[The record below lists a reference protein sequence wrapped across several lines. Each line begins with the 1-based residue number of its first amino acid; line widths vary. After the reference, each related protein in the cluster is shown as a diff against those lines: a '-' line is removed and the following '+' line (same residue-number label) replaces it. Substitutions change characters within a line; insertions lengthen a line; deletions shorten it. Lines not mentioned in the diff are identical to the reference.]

1 MPSPLAV
8 DRNQVKAT
16 YLATGC
22 LTETARLHG
31 IKPATIRQWAKRDEW
46 PTSTNAQKLVTKSKE
61 ILEIKRDNGH
71 RDAVTICHASDA
83 LQVSLEENKK
93 SFHTS
98 MAQGLTRAANA
109 LQDMDDLS
117 ALESSRR
124 MVDLATAGKTIFGIG
139 SDTDKPTLSLNV
151 LQMGIDALAS
161 FPKAL

>member
-22 LTETARLHG
+22 LTETGRVHG

-46 PTSTNAQKLVTKSKE
+46 PTSTNAQKLVTRSRAIQE
-61 ILEIKRDNGH
+61 MKRENGH
-71 RDAVTICHASDA
+71 KDAVSICHTSDA
-83 LQVSLEENKK
+83 LSQSMEENKK

-98 MAQGLTRAANA
+98 MAQGLTKAATA
-109 LQDMDDLS
+109 LQEMDGFS
-117 ALESSRR
+117 ALDNSRK

-139 SDTDKPTLSLNV
+139 SDADKPTLSLNV
-151 LQMGIDALAS
+151 LQLGVEALS
-161 FPKAL
+161 LVR